1 MPTSSCLIELNA
13 LVDHVLGA
21 SVTDAEV
28 IQGHIEQQCGHC
40 ITRLV
45 ELRAVLDSGV
55 LVLEISLN

>member
-1 MPTSSCLIELNA
+1 MPTSSCLVELND

-21 SVTDAEV
+21 PVTDAKE

-55 LVLEISLN
+55 LVMDISLN